1 MAVIWFLRLL
11 CLAFA
16 LMLRGWL
23 RATSIILCGTS
34 LVPYVDAMLF
44 LQSGYVHLASSRLLG
59 LVQGLLAFG
68 LVLLGRDD
76 ARSIK
81 TDGIDIYG
89 YAVAQVLGI
98 KRC

>member
-1 MAVIWFLRLL
+1 M
-11 CLAFA
+11 
-16 LMLRGWL
+16 
-23 RATSIILCGTS
+23 
-34 LVPYVDAMLF
+34 
-44 LQSGYVHLASSRLLG
+44 HLASSRLLG

-98 KRC
+98 